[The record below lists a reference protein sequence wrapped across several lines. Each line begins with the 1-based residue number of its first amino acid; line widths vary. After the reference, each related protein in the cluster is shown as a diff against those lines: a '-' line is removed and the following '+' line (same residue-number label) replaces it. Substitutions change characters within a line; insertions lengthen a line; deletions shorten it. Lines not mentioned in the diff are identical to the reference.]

1 MPYETESQWNQ
12 EEVRKLSRERLWKM
26 SQGYWLMVAVM
37 VVILSISWY
46 LLLHYKLVKVIE
58 MAVVMSILL
67 VVLVA
72 IATEVKAIIGYRT
85 NRTVQCDIVKYR
97 FYDDHVELE
106 SNSSRSV
113 LTYDRFY
120 RITESAENFYLWI
133 SKNQAFLIIKKDCPE
148 GLIEFLRGKM

>member
-12 EEVRKLSRERLWKM
+12 EEVRKLSRVGLWKM
-26 SQGYWLMVAVM
+26 SQGYWLIMAAMVT
-37 VVILSISWY
+37 IISISWY
-46 LLLHYKLVKVIE
+46 FLYHDKLVTVIK
-58 MAVVMSILL
+58 MAAALSIMC
-67 VVLVA
+67 VVLAAV
-72 IATEVKAIIGYRT
+72 ATEVKAIIGYRT

-120 RITESAENFYLWI
+120 RITESKENFYLWI
-133 SKNQAFLIIKKDCPE
+133 SKNQAFLIVKRDCPE